1 MHELK
6 LYPYF
11 MIMIYK
17 VNNPD
22 IYEKSLDFF
31 LQIYNAKDNEL
42 DDITILFDSILKLL
56 QEYKASKEIIQ
67 IKKTLRLL
75 NIIIDN
81 SEKKYNLEIES
92 LITKEKSENVN
103 IIIINDIV
111 YVSQYSKKKE
121 INVSLNMTLYQFKKL
136 LTTLYTIDL

>member
-1 MHELK
+1 M
-6 LYPYF
+6 
-11 MIMIYK
+11 
-17 VNNPD
+17 
-22 IYEKSLDFF
+22 
-31 LQIYNAKDNEL
+31 
-42 DDITILFDSILKLL
+42 
-56 QEYKASKEIIQ
+56 Q
-67 IKKTLRLL
+67 IKKTMRLL

-111 YVSQYSKKKE
+111 YVSEYSKKKE

-136 LTTLYTIDL
+136 LTTLYTIDLEEIKLTQEREIPDYYNSRIIKELPINFNDPITLSRRYISTYH

>member
-31 LQIYNAKDNEL
+31 LEIYNAKDNEL
-42 DDITILFDSILKLL
+42 DDITTLFDSVLKLL
-56 QEYKASKEIIQ
+56 EEYKASKEIVQ

-92 LITKEKSENVN
+92 LITKEKS
-103 IIIINDIV
+103 
-111 YVSQYSKKKE
+111 
-121 INVSLNMTLYQFKKL
+121 
-136 LTTLYTIDL
+136 